1 MLSFIDDTL
10 HNIMRKY
17 KQKKLLIKNIKM
29 NVVEH
34 KDKLEYTYKIKK
46 GISYIHGGKQVLK
59 DLDYPEQLFV

>member
-1 MLSFIDDTL
+1 
-10 HNIMRKY
+10 
-17 KQKKLLIKNIKM
+17 M

>member
-1 MLSFIDDTL
+1 
-10 HNIMRKY
+10 MRKILN
-17 KQKKLLIKNIKM
+17 KKKLPYKKILKM